1 VQHIFVPVL
10 PRGLINYCEAPM
22 PFMVGLLSSQLPLV
36 KKMHLESV
44 VFVDLDGNSINANI
58 EDAAILPREHV
69 TLLKQTIEDAL
80 YTDNRTSPFLY
91 I

>member
-1 VQHIFVPVL
+1 
-10 PRGLINYCEAPM
+10 M

>member
-1 VQHIFVPVL
+1 
-10 PRGLINYCEAPM
+10 M
-22 PFMVGLLSSQLPLV
+22 PFIVGLQSSQLPMV

-69 TLLKQTIEDAL
+69 TILKQTIEESL
-80 YTDNRTSPFLY
+80 YSDNRTQQSNPL
-91 I
+91 ISKWVAWRSKLLSSLRRT